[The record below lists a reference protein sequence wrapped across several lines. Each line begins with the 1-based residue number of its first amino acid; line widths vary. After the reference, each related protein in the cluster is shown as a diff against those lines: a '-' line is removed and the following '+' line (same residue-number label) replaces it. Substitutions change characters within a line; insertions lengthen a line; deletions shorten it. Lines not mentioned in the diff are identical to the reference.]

1 MTSATGSWRRRF
13 TCLRPLAPCWRCWR
27 CVLPFTADWQMMFV
41 WLGIELLVD
50 TIDGP
55 LARRFDAKRVLP
67 RFSGERLDLIVDY
80 LTYVAVPAF
89 VFAESGFLPEDF
101 RLPAAI
107 AILMSGLFHF
117 SDLESKTEEGF
128 FVGFPAIWNVVLLYL
143 FVLGLTPTLAL
154 AIVAGLVVL
163 TFVPI
168 LCVHPLCVVRLRIMT
183 MLVTLICVCAAI
195 VAMANLFPSLARGT
209 VDRTSHLKQKSENR
223 SEPDAADDDCLFSWI
238 LGGMKDELNI
248 RSEICVGCNLDP
260 VEGF

>member
-1 MTSATGSWRRRF
+1 M
-13 TCLRPLAPCWRCWR
+13 
-27 CVLPFTADWQMMFV
+27 LPFTADWQMMFV
-41 WLGIELLVD
+41 WLGIALLVD

-67 RFSGERLDLIVDY
+67 RFNGERLDLIVDY

-89 VFAESGFLPEDF
+89 VFAESGLLPEDF

-107 AILMSGLFHF
+107 AILMSGLFHC
-117 SDLESKTEEGF
+117 SDLERKTEEGF

-168 LCVHPLCVVRLRIMT
+168 LCVHPVCVVRLRIMT

-195 VAMANLFPSLARGT
+195 VAVANPFPSLARGT

-248 RSEICVGCNLDP
+248 RTEICVGCNLEP